1 MTAIYK
7 RELKTFFTTVTGW
20 LFIAAHI
27 CLAGL
32 YFFAINLL
40 SGYSNVGQSFSSIL
54 FLLLLSTPIL
64 SMRMLAEERKQKT
77 DQLILTSP
85 VSIGGI
91 VAGKYLAMATVFTLP
106 VAVMAL
112 FPLILS
118 RYGTVPMGES
128 YTALLAYYLFGLTCL
143 AIGLFISSIT
153 ESQII
158 AAVLSFALLFVGY
171 MMSSITGLISQTGN
185 LLTKILN
192 AYNFTDRLD
201 AMVEGTLNLKSV
213 LYFVTLIIVFLFLT
227 VQSIQKRRYQV
238 SVKTLQIGAYSSG
251 MIALVVAIAVFLNLG
266 FSALPDRYTKID
278 VTSQKLY
285 TLTQTTKNLVKN
297 LSEDV
302 TIYVIN
308 SESSQDETLQ
318 QTLKSYAEL
327 SDHIKLVYK
336 DPVVSPDFYKDYT
349 DSISVNSMIVESA
362 QRFKVINYNNI
373 YEYDY
378 DYSNYSS
385 SVSGYDAE
393 GQLTS
398 AIAYVTSDS
407 TSVVYELNGHGEASL
422 DSSFED
428 GVKKENVDLADLTL
442 LKEDS
447 VPDDANGVLIL
458 SPTNDLNAEDAD
470 KLVAYLNNGGKVLIS
485 TSYVDRFSEEM
496 PNLTKVLSEFGLS
509 IGDGLIVEQDN
520 ARMYQ
525 NPIYLLPNV
534 SSDSLTNGVYGK
546 SYDYIMMPY
555 AQPILT
561 KEKDGV
567 TLTTLLTT
575 SEKAYSKTDLNQSSD
590 VKKTED
596 DAQGPFTVG
605 VKAVKTLAS
614 GEEAQLILYSSSYLF
629 TESANQYTMDNNLTL
644 FTNAISTMAR
654 ESESIS
660 IPTKSMASTYATVPT
675 ASAVRYGILLM
686 GILPIGLLAAGIII
700 WARRRKR

>member
-64 SMRMLAEERKQKT
+64 SMRVLAEERKQKT

-91 VAGKYLAMATVFTLP
+91 VAGKYLAMATVFTIP

-153 ESQII
+153 ESQVI

-213 LYFVTLIIVFLFLT
+213 LYFVTLIVVFLFLT

-266 FSALPDRYTKID
+266 VSALPDRYTKID

-362 QRFKVINYNNI
+362 QRFKVINYSNI

-442 LKEDS
+442 LTEDS

-458 SPTNDLNAEDAD
+458 SPANDLNAEDAD
-470 KLVAYLNNGGKVLIS
+470 KLIAYLNNGGKVLIS
-485 TSYVDRFSEEM
+485 TSYIDRFSEEM
-496 PNLTKVLSEFGLS
+496 PNLT
-509 IGDGLIVEQDN
+509 IVEQDN

-561 KEKDGV
+561 TEKDGV

-575 SEKAYSKTDLNQSSD
+575 SEEAYSKTDLNQSSD
-590 VKKTED
+590 VKKTDD

-605 VKAVKTLAS
+605 VKAVKTLDS

-644 FTNAISTMAR
+644 FTNAISTMAG

-700 WARRRKR
+700 WVRRRKR

>member
-1 MTAIYK
+1 MFGTSTSMLGHDAGASVRVRTPCGSVTAKKLVLALNAWMAEALPQFERSIAIVSSDMVITE
-7 RELKTFFTTVTGW
+7 RCPELLRSMGLIDGVSVLDSRTFVHYYRSTPQGRLMLGKGGNTFAFANRHLAEFDAPSRYLAPLTRTLRRFFPALADVP
-20 LFIAAHI
+20 IAASW
-27 CLAGL
+27 CGASDRSVDGL
-32 YFFAINLL
+32 PFFGHWREQPNVVYGL
-40 SGYSNVGQSFSSIL
+40 GYSGNGVAQSWMGGQIL
-54 FLLLLSTPIL
+54 
-64 SMRMLAEERKQKT
+64 A
-77 DQLILTSP
+77 
-85 VSIGGI
+85 
-91 VAGKYLAMATVFTLP
+91 
-106 VAVMAL
+106 
-112 FPLILS
+112 
-118 RYGTVPMGES
+118 
-128 YTALLAYYLFGLTCL
+128 
-143 AIGLFISSIT
+143 
-153 ESQII
+153 
-158 AAVLSFALLFVGY
+158 
-171 MMSSITGLISQTGN
+171 
-185 LLTKILN
+185 
-192 AYNFTDRLD
+192 
-201 AMVEGTLNLKSV
+201 
-213 LYFVTLIIVFLFLT
+213 
-227 VQSIQKRRYQV
+227 
-238 SVKTLQIGAYSSG
+238 
-251 MIALVVAIAVFLNLG
+251 ALVRDDVREADKPWREC
-266 FSALPDRYTKID
+266 ALVSGPRGYFPPEPFRYTKID

-308 SESSQDETLQ
+308 SENSQDETLQ

-407 TSVVYELNGHGEASL
+407 TSVVYELNGHGESSL

-428 GVKKENVDLADLTL
+428 GVKKENVDLAELTL
-442 LKEDS
+442 LTEDS

-470 KLVAYLNNGGKVLIS
+470 KLIAYLNNGGKVLIS
-485 TSYVDRFSEEM
+485 TSYIDCFSEEM

-644 FTNAISTMAR
+644 FTNAISTMAG

-700 WARRRKR
+700 WVRRRKR

>member
-91 VAGKYLAMATVFTLP
+91 VAGKYLAMATVFTIP

-213 LYFVTLIIVFLFLT
+213 LYFVTLIVVFLFLT

-407 TSVVYELNGHGEASL
+407 TSVVYELNGHGESSL

-428 GVKKENVDLADLTL
+428 GVKKENVDLAELTL
-442 LKEDS
+442 LTEDS

-470 KLVAYLNNGGKVLIS
+470 KLIAYLNNGGKVLIS
-485 TSYVDRFSEEM
+485 TSYIDRFSEEM

-567 TLTTLLTT
+567 TLTTLLAT

-644 FTNAISTMAR
+644 FTNAISTMAG

>member
-1 MTAIYK
+1 
-7 RELKTFFTTVTGW
+7 
-20 LFIAAHI
+20 
-27 CLAGL
+27 
-32 YFFAINLL
+32 
-40 SGYSNVGQSFSSIL
+40 
-54 FLLLLSTPIL
+54 
-64 SMRMLAEERKQKT
+64 
-77 DQLILTSP
+77 
-85 VSIGGI
+85 
-91 VAGKYLAMATVFTLP
+91 MATKKKI
-106 VAVMAL
+106 AQ
-112 FPLILS
+112 
-118 RYGTVPMGES
+118 TV
-128 YTALLAYYLFGLTCL
+128 
-143 AIGLFISSIT
+143 IT
-153 ESQII
+153 E
-158 AAVLSFALLFVGY
+158 
-171 MMSSITGLISQTGN
+171 
-185 LLTKILN
+185 
-192 AYNFTDRLD
+192 
-201 AMVEGTLNLKSV
+201 
-213 LYFVTLIIVFLFLT
+213 
-227 VQSIQKRRYQV
+227 
-238 SVKTLQIGAYSSG
+238 
-251 MIALVVAIAVFLNLG
+251 IAVFLNLG

-308 SESSQDETLQ
+308 SENSQDETLQ

-362 QRFKVINYNNI
+362 QRFKVINYNKI

-422 DSSFED
+422 DSSFGD
-428 GVKKENVDLADLTL
+428 GVKKENVDLAELTL
-442 LKEDS
+442 LTEDS

-470 KLVAYLNNGGKVLIS
+470 KLIAYLNNGGKVLIS
-485 TSYVDRFSEEM
+485 TSYIDRFSEEM

-629 TESANQYTMDNNLTL
+629 TASANQYTMDNNLTL
-644 FTNAISTMAR
+644 FTNAISTMAG

-700 WARRRKR
+700 WIRRRKR